1 MEAINE
7 LKEISLIDSL
17 RYEHELRLKAR
28 RDREAQD
35 EYVYERGK
43 EEGVRLGREDGIKVG
58 KEEGAKLE
66 REEGIQKLVNSLRRN
81 NYSDEEII
89 KELMTE
95 YKLDR
100 EDAEQKLK

>member
-43 EEGVRLGREDGIKVG
+43 
-58 KEEGAKLE
+58 
-66 REEGIQKLVNSLRRN
+66 
-81 NYSDEEII
+81 
-89 KELMTE
+89 
-95 YKLDR
+95 
-100 EDAEQKLK
+100 